1 EANYLSPEEAEHYN
15 PSCFI
20 VNYPVDFYFRLHQ
33 LPAKTFKGL
42 PRKNCVLYS
51 LAPGRQAISFTRA
64 ALLRIQPVQISFNT
78 LFNC

>member
-42 PRKNCVLYS
+42 PRKNCALYS
-51 LAPGRQAISFTRA
+51 LASLRQAAIIKIVNNLSS
-64 ALLRIQPVQISFNT
+64 IEQYKI
-78 LFNC
+78 